1 MEALRIWDGGTLLT
15 MSNSKKK
22 VVFDTSFLI
31 NSLDVR
37 SDLDF
42 MIETIVGPYK
52 GYVPEP
58 VIREL
63 KRFPKDV
70 SMPALF
76 LASKYAL
83 IPSEDAYADNFMIR
97 RARLGNWILASDD
110 LSLSRAVRTYGIP
123 VISHAGRKLR
133 YSAPGRAHRVLTLRA

>member
-1 MEALRIWDGGTLLT
+1 

-22 VVFDTSFLI
+22 VVFDTSFLV
-31 NSLDVR
+31 NSLDMR

-42 MIETIVGPYK
+42 MIESLVGPYK

-58 VIREL
+58 VIKEL
-63 KRFPKDV
+63 KRFPRDV
-70 SMPALF
+70 SAPAL
-76 LASKYAL
+76 LLSSRYAI
-83 IPSEDAYADNFMIR
+83 IPCEDGYADNFMIR
-97 RARLGNWILASDD
+97 MAKLGNWILASDD

-133 YSAPGRAHRVLTLRA
+133 YSAPARNHRVLTLRA

>member
-1 MEALRIWDGGTLLT
+1 MEALRIRDGGTLLT
-15 MSNSKKK
+15 TSNSKKR
-22 VVFDTSFLI
+22 VLFDTSFLI
-31 NSLDVR
+31 NSLGMR

-42 MIETIVGPYK
+42 MIESLVGPYK

-63 KRFPKDV
+63 KRFPKDISV
-70 SMPALF
+70 PALL
-76 LASKYAL
+76 LASRYAV

-97 RARLGNWILASDD
+97 EARLGKWILASDD
-110 LSLSRAVRTYGIP
+110 LSLSRAVRTYGIA

-133 YSAPGRAHRVLTLRA
+133 YSAPV